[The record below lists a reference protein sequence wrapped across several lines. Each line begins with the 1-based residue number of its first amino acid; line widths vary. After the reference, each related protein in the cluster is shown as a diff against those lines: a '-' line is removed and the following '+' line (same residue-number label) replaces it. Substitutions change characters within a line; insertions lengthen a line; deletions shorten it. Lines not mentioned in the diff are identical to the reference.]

1 MKRVPFFLVALGVF
15 ILDRITK
22 ILIEETLPLHQS
34 VNLIPGCLDFYHTR
48 NTGVAFGMLS
58 GADSWWIPRLLT
70 MVSATALIIILV
82 FSFRH
87 STENRKLQW
96 GLMLVLGGAVG
107 NLFDRVQYG
116 YVIDFIEAYFRGYH
130 WPTFNAADACITVGI
145 GLLMLEVLLP
155 QPRAENGRALTPEDS
170 RQNP

>member
-1 MKRVPFFLVALGVF
+1 
-15 ILDRITK
+15 
-22 ILIEETLPLHQS
+22 
-34 VNLIPGCLDFYHTR
+34 
-48 NTGVAFGMLS
+48 MLS